1 MNFYKNTRL
10 FTPLL
15 VFAAGIFYL
24 LNPGTE
30 PAMRTFWWFL
40 TPFALGIGI
49 LRFYMLRKQKRSDEP
64 EDRI

>member
-40 TPFALGIGI
+40 TPFALGIGV
-49 LRFYMLRKQKRSDEP
+49 LRLYMFNREKKSNDQNQ
-64 EDRI
+64 